1 MAGGGGKE
9 YKLAVKIAGKLDS
22 SFTAAI
28 SQASKSMSAL
38 GSTGRTIGSSVK
50 IAAAGFTATAAAV
63 AGVGVASVNTGR
75 EFEAAMDSVA
85 ATAGATE
92 EQYAALEAA
101 ALEMGRTTSKTA
113 AESAAALEYMSL
125 AGWSVDESI
134 QGLPSILRL
143 SEATG
148 LDLATTSDLVTDSMS
163 ALGVTVDGL
172 AGYLDIAAKA
182 NNKSNQTAQQL
193 MEAYLGVGGTMKNL
207 NIPLEESATALGVLA
222 NRGIKGSEA
231 GTALNAI
238 MVNLTTGTGKAG
250 TMMEK
255 LGVSAFD
262 SEGNFIGLEA
272 TLQNLNTALQGC
284 TEEERNAALAAIGGK
299 THVDALND
307 LMSGLNTTNEEGIS
321 EWQQLETELYNAN
334 GALETMAATKL
345 DNLNGDMA
353 IFQSALQDAGIKI
366 YKHLQQPLRD
376 LTQFGT
382 EEIYKLSDAL
392 QEGGFSGMAQTLGTV
407 MSESLLELSGYA
419 SSFLDIVF
427 TISDGLFSGLQAN
440 APALGEAGANLI
452 SQLITGFT
460 RYYGQFWT
468 TGGTLLL
475 YFMQGLISQAPTII
489 TTVVQTALQ
498 MLNGIAAMAPTFASL
513 GAQLLI
519 QLALGLAQAAP
530 SLIVAG
536 LNAVFSV
543 AQAILSQAP
552 QLVSAGL
559 QLIAGLLQGLLA
571 GAQFLVTSGVEM
583 VLNVANG
590 ILAALPAL
598 IQQAG
603 AVALSFLQGL
613 VAALPSIIQGGIA
626 LVVGLIQG
634 IAANLPSIISTGGQ
648 IIGALLSGL
657 LTAAGSLIGQI
668 PAIFGSI
675 IEAIFSIDWLQVGAD
690 LISAIWSG
698 IVSAFTG
705 LFDGLKSLWD
715 GVVDFF
721 TGGGE
726 EAAEAVVAGVEAGAP
741 EVTAA
746 AQATTQ
752 AATTGFQFDT
762 ATLSQYGIDAS
773 TNLSTGLLS
782 QTGSV
787 QAAGYANGTSALT
800 GMTNGMNANLP
811 TLATTANGAGTL
823 LTDEMSNG
831 ITAGTANLDGIIAG
845 LGTEAST
852 ALNTSLIDNLPSIDA
867 AALASGTAITDGIT
881 SGIDTGM
888 ATTTTTA
895 TTSGLETINA
905 MAEGFSSGATTIT
918 GTIDS
923 MGSSIDTSMAAT
935 LTSVTATNTS
945 AWTQIDADATS
956 SMTNMQTQFQSAAQ
970 GMQSQAASTFN
981 AIRSQVTSAINAAAS
996 AVQSA
1001 VSRMRSA
1008 MNFSW
1013 SLPHLKVP
1021 HVSVSGTFSIDPPS
1035 APRFSV
1041 SWYKEGGI
1049 LDGAQIFGAAGNTLL
1064 GGGEA
1069 GKEAVLPLTDLWAE
1083 MRTVMSDVLTQ
1094 TGTSGLGALA
1104 EQLDALDIGRGETS
1118 VADLLAQL
1126 DTDGGGTGAEPDGT
1140 EGGPV
1145 YQITFSPV
1153 YHFEG
1158 EAPTRDDLV
1167 EANRMSQDE
1176 FNRMMDKYLRERAR
1190 TNF

>member
-1 MAGGGGKE
+1 MAAGGGKE
-9 YKLAVKIAGKLDS
+9 YNLAVKIAGKLDS

-38 GSTGRTIGSSVK
+38 GTMGRTIGSSVK

-85 ATAGATE
+85 ATAGATDTE
-92 EQYAALEAA
+92 FKALEAA

-250 TMMEK
+250 EMMEK
-255 LGVSAFD
+255 LGISAFD
-262 SEGNFIGLEA
+262 SGGNFIGLEA

-307 LMSGLNTTNEEGIS
+307 LMAGLNTTNAEGVT
-321 EWQQLETELYNAN
+321 EWQALEKELYNAG
-334 GALETMAATKL
+334 GALETMAKTKL
-345 DNLNGDMA
+345 DNLNGDLA

-366 YKHLQQPLRD
+366 YKNLQDPLRE

-382 EEIYKLSDAL
+382 AEIYKLSDAL
-392 QEGGFSGMAQTLGTV
+392 QEGGFTGMAQTLGTV

-419 SSFLDIVF
+419 SSFLGIVF
-427 TISDGLFSGLQAN
+427 TISDGLFQGLQAN

-452 SQLITGFT
+452 SQLITGFA

-475 YFMQGLISQAPTII
+475 YFLQGLISQAPTII

-498 MLNGIAAMAPTFASL
+498 MLNGIATMAPTFASL

-530 SLIVAG
+530 TLIVAG
-536 LNAVFSV
+536 LQAVFSV
-543 AQAILSQAP
+543 GQAILSQAP
-552 QLVSAGL
+552 QLVAAGL

-613 VAALPSIIQGGIA
+613 VAALPSIIQGGVA
-626 LVVGLIQG
+626 LVVGLIEG
-634 IAANLPSIISTGGQ
+634 IGSNLGSILTTGVQ
-648 IIGALLSGL
+648 IIFALVNGL
-657 LTAAGSLIGQI
+657 ISAVPTLLGQI
-668 PAIFGSI
+668 PYIFSSI
-675 IEAIFSIDWLQVGAD
+675 IQAIFSIDWLQVGKD
-690 LISAIWSG
+690 LISAIWNG

-721 TGGGE
+721 KGGGE
-726 EAAEAVVAGVEAGAP
+726 EAAQAVVEGVETGAP
-741 EVTAA
+741 DVMAA
-746 AQATTQ
+746 AQTTTQ

-762 ATLSQYGIDAS
+762 STPSQYGIDAS
-773 TNLSTGLLS
+773 TSLSTGLLS
-782 QTGSV
+782 QTGTV
-787 QAAGYANGTSALT
+787 QAAGY
-800 GMTNGMNANLP
+800 TNGMTALAGMTDGMSTNLP
-811 TLATTANGAGTL
+811 SLATAANGAGTL
-823 LTDEMSNG
+823 LTTEMSNG
-831 ITAGTANLDGIIAG
+831 ITAGTASLDSIIAG
-845 LGTEAST
+845 LGTQAST
-852 ALNTSLIDNLPSIDA
+852 SLNTSLMENLPSIDA

-905 MAEGFSSGATTIT
+905 MAEGFSTGATTIT

-923 MGSSIDTSMAAT
+923 MGATIDTSMATT
-935 LTSVTATNTS
+935 LASMTATNTS
-945 AWTQIDADATS
+945 SWTQMDTDASASMENMQAQFEAAADA
-956 SMTNMQTQFQSAAQ
+956 
-970 GMQSQAASTFN
+970 MQSQAASTFS
-981 AIRSQVTSAINAAAS
+981 AIQTQATNAINAAAT
-996 AVQSA
+996 AVQNA

-1013 SLPHLKVP
+1013 SLPHLAVP
-1021 HVSVSGTFSIDPPS
+1021 HINISGSFSIDPPS

-1041 SWYKEGGI
+1041 SWYAQGGI

-1069 GKEAVLPLTDLWAE
+1069 GKEAVLPLSELWTE
-1083 MRTVMSDVLTQ
+1083 MRTVMSDVLNQ
-1094 TGTSGLGALA
+1094 TGNAGLGRLV
-1104 EQLDALDIGRGETS
+1104 EQLDALDAGRGETS
-1118 VADLLAQL
+1118 ITDLLAQL
-1126 DTDGGGTGAEPDGT
+1126 DPENGPGGSETDDTDGGPL
-1140 EGGPV
+1140 
-1145 YQITFSPV
+1145 YQITFAPV

-1167 EANRMSQDE
+1167 EASRMSQDE
-1176 FNRMMDKYLRERAR
+1176 FNRMMDRYMRERAR